1 LNDPIISHASLLW
14 FCENDPRVR
23 EPEGGLARPHG
34 ETFVMRQGDVL
45 VALDDAGRGQMRL
58 IDDQPWR
65 RAYVV
70 PKPGARDSFVPKS
83 K

>member
-1 LNDPIISHASLLW
+1 MSRGRCRANLFGKALRTLLGPRRHRDLNDPIISHASLLW

-45 VALDDAGRGQMRL
+45 VALDDAGSGH
-58 IDDQPWR
+58 
-65 RAYVV
+65 
-70 PKPGARDSFVPKS
+70 KCG
-83 K
+83 